1 MTPPAAADLFV
12 RMPTRA
18 PQELLD
24 SSAYLIARLGVYV
37 KGRAAEQFE
46 QAGFHLTDY
55 GVLALLGEGSRETQ
69 ATIADALKLDRSQ
82 LVGFLD
88 GLEERGLIE
97 RHRDLNDRRRHVVSL
112 TEEGERQLIRLRSLV
127 NEIRDDFLAP
137 LNDAERAALHEALV
151 RLAAYHDP
159 ACA

>member
-1 MTPPAAADLFV
+1 MTSQATADLLV

-46 QAGFHLTDY
+46 QVGFHLTDY
-55 GVLALLGEGSRETQ
+55 GVLAALDEGSRETQ
-69 ATIADALKLDRSQ
+69 ATIADSLKLDRSQ
-82 LVGFLD
+82 LVGVLD
-88 GLEERGLIE
+88 SLEERGLIE

-112 TEEGERQLIRLRSLV
+112 TKEGEQQLVKLRSIV
-127 NEIRDDFLAP
+127 NGIRDDFLAP
-137 LNDAERAALHEALV
+137 LDDAERAALHDTLV